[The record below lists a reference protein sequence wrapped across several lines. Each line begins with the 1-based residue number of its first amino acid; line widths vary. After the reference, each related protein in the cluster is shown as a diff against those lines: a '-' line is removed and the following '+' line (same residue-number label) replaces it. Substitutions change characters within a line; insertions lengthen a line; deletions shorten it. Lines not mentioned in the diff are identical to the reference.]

1 MVSTVM
7 KRTTSIVL
15 FASIF
20 AIAGT
25 LGFSGNSATSLMIAA
40 EPQTQENV
48 GMLGHVE
55 YKVLD
60 EMGNVKAYMQNDN
73 IVVNDGKDCV
83 AEKIFGDPLAQ
94 LTCSQ
99 TSNVFNYIGIGNGS
113 SANIAATNATLADA
127 SDDNAGNCAHTDAGA
142 GATAGGEM
150 ARRQVSA
157 SSVVAGG
164 TGTVVTLDTSSA
176 PFSFTAS
183 NATVVRDSGIFNA
196 NFETPLSLTQ
206 CGGTGETGGS
216 ANTNWEMFSRQLLN
230 GATGIT
236 VSAGDSLS
244 VKWTITV
251 G

>member
-1 MVSTVM
+1 M

-20 AIAGT
+20 AITVGA
-25 LGFSGNSATSLMIAA
+25 LGFSGNSATSLMVAA
-40 EPQTQENV
+40 LPQTQENV

-55 YKVLD
+55 YKLLD

-83 AEKIFGDPLAQ
+83 AEKIFGDPGTTLACGQ
-94 LTCSQ
+94 SA
-99 TSNVFNYIGIGNGS
+99 NVFNYIGIGNGS
-113 SANIAATNATLADA
+113 TANIAATNATLADA
-127 SDDNAGNCAHTDAGA
+127 TDDNTGNCAHTDAGA
-142 GATAGGEM
+142 GATSGGEM
-150 ARRQVSA
+150 ARRLVTPTNVAA
-157 SSVVAGG
+157 SG

-176 PFSFTAS
+176 PFSFTAG

-196 NFETPLSLTQ
+196 NFETPLNGAQ
-206 CGGTGETGGS
+206 CGGNAETGGD
-216 ANTNWEMFSRQLLN
+216 ANVEWDMFSRQLLN

-236 VSAGDSLS
+236 VSSGDSLS